1 MNRGDMGASGAAPPL
16 REPELRLI
24 WRGKHELRM
33 SNAIR
38 LAYPRKG
45 DRILG
50 ALQRFIIVAKY
61 TYLTGDRRNRFRLVL
76 EAGAVDQ
83 ATGSWAPIS
92 VSTAPMTLPRVS
104 PSANPPSSST
114 EAKLI
119 SLMSS
124 SPKTSMESGANPAW
138 AAEAASERAE

>member
-1 MNRGDMGASGAAPPL
+1 MCASRAAPSL
-16 REPELRLI
+16 HEPKLRLI
-24 WRGKHELRM
+24 WRGKHDLRM

-38 LAYPRKG
+38 LAYLRKG

-83 ATGSWAPIS
+83 ANRIVGADQRFDSAHDLAAREPVCQSTIELHRGKAHRSHVIVAKNINGERSKSGMGSGGS
-92 VSTAPMTLPRVS
+92 
-104 PSANPPSSST
+104 
-114 EAKLI
+114 K
-119 SLMSS
+119 
-124 SPKTSMESGANPAW
+124 
-138 AAEAASERAE
+138 